1 MPDPSER
8 FWEDLL
14 LWIEDGR
21 VIPVI
26 GPELVTVDD
35 GGTQVPLYSW
45 LARRLAEEIGM
56 PLADLPDP
64 FDLNDVVVKSL
75 RSHNDQRDEIYST
88 LRRILSRVPSN
99 PSPALTALAGI
110 QGFKL
115 FVSLTF
121 DSQLANS
128 LTQVHHGATPRSVV
142 YTTNE
147 VDDLPV
153 PYEEIQEPL
162 IFQLLGKASSVPEY
176 AICENDLLEFLHA
189 LQDKQRQP
197 AKLFDALRTNHLL
210 LLGCGF
216 SDWLARFFLRTAR
229 GVELSQDRKRLD
241 IIADGRS
248 EKEPSL
254 AMFLSTFS
262 SDSRVLDM
270 AAGAFTEKLAKL
282 WQAKHPDIPELN
294 VSTPERH
301 DPVAGP
307 DNGDVFLSY
316 ASEDRAIV
324 AKLAEGLRKYVS
336 VWFDK
341 NELEAGDPW
350 ANRIDRGIVKC
361 ALFLPVISRESLAE
375 QHRRRYFWREWN
387 KAIELA
393 EGMAPDEEFIVP
405 VVVDQ
410 IRLDQSELPE
420 AISSKQG
427 VNLPGGVLTD
437 EFTDEFGLRLKEMVR
452 NYWRRQKKPSA

>member
-1 MPDPSER
+1 
-8 FWEDLL
+8 
-14 LWIEDGR
+14 
-21 VIPVI
+21 
-26 GPELVTVDD
+26 
-35 GGTQVPLYSW
+35 
-45 LARRLAEEIGM
+45 
-56 PLADLPDP
+56 
-64 FDLNDVVVKSL
+64 
-75 RSHNDQRDEIYST
+75 
-88 LRRILSRVPSN
+88 
-99 PSPALTALAGI
+99 
-110 QGFKL
+110 
-115 FVSLTF
+115 
-121 DSQLANS
+121 
-128 LTQVHHGATPRSVV
+128 VV

-162 IFQLLGKASSVPEY
+162 IFHLLGKASSVPEY

-241 IIADGRS
+241 IIADERS

-270 AAGAFTEKLAKL
+270 AAGAFTEQLAKH
-282 WQAKHPDIPELN
+282 WQAKHPDKFELN
-294 VSTPERH
+294 LSLPENLTPVS
-301 DPVAGP
+301 GP
-307 DNGDVFLSY
+307 GDGDVFLSY
-316 ASEDRAIV
+316 ASEDRAI
-324 AKLAEGLRKYVS
+324 AEKLAEGLRQYHLS

-341 NELEAGDPW
+341 NQLEAGDAW
-350 ANRIDRGIVKC
+350 ANRIDRGIDEC
-361 ALFLPVISRESLAE
+361 ALFLPVISRQSLAE
-375 QHRRRYFWREWN
+375 QNRRRYFWREWN

-393 EGMAPDEEFIVP
+393 EGMAPGEEFIVP

-427 VNLPGGVLTD
+427 INLPGGVVTP
-437 EFTDEFGLRLKEMVR
+437 EFGQRLEEIVR
-452 NYWRRQKKPSA
+452 KYWRRRQGRSSA

>member
-1 MPDPSER
+1 MPELTER

-88 LRRILSRVPSN
+88 LRRILSRVPSD

-121 DSQLANS
+121 DSQLAKALS
-128 LTQVHHGATPRSVV
+128 QVHHGATPRSVV

-147 VDDLPV
+147 VGDLPV

-270 AAGAFTEKLAKL
+270 AAVAFTEKLAEL
-282 WQAKHPDIPELN
+282 WQAKHPEIPELN
-294 VSTPERH
+294 VSIPESHNR
-301 DPVAGP
+301 VAGP
-307 DNGDVFLSY
+307 GNGDVFLSY

-324 AKLAEGLRKYVS
+324 EKIAEGLRQYRLS

-341 NELEAGDPW
+341 NELEAGDAW
-350 ANRIDRGIVKC
+350 ANCIEHGIDKC

-375 QHRRRYFWREWN
+375 QNQRRYFWREWN
-387 KAIELA
+387 KAIKLA
-393 EGMAPDEEFIVP
+393 EGMAPGEEFIVP

-427 VNLPGGVLTD
+427 INLPGGAVTP
-437 EFTDEFGLRLKEMVR
+437 EFGLRLEQIVR
-452 NYWRRQKKPSA
+452 KYWRRRQGRSSA

>member
-1 MPDPSER
+1 MPEPAER

-14 LWIEDGR
+14 LWIEEGR

-45 LARRLAEEIGM
+45 LARRLAEEIDM
-56 PLADLPDP
+56 PLADLPDE

-121 DSQLANS
+121 DSQLANA

-241 IIADGRS
+241 IIADERS

-270 AAGAFTEKLAKL
+270 AAGAFTEQLAKH
-282 WQAKHPDIPELN
+282 WQAKHPDKLELN
-294 VSTPERH
+294 LSLPENLTPVS
-301 DPVAGP
+301 GP
-307 DNGDVFLSY
+307 GDGDVFLSY
-316 ASEDRAIV
+316 ASEDRAI
-324 AKLAEGLRKYVS
+324 AEKLAEGLRQYHLS

-341 NELEAGDPW
+341 NQLEAGDAW
-350 ANRIDRGIVKC
+350 ANRIDRGIDEC
-361 ALFLPVISRESLAE
+361 ALFLPVISRQSLAE
-375 QHRRRYFWREWN
+375 QNRRRYFWREWN

-393 EGMAPDEEFIVP
+393 EGMAPGEEFIVP

-427 VNLPGGVLTD
+427 INLPGGVVTP
-437 EFTDEFGLRLKEMVR
+437 EFGQRLEEIVR
-452 NYWRRQKKPSA
+452 KYWRRRQGRSSA

>member
-1 MPDPSER
+1 MP
-8 FWEDLL
+8 
-14 LWIEDGR
+14 
-21 VIPVI
+21 
-26 GPELVTVDD
+26 
-35 GGTQVPLYSW
+35 
-45 LARRLAEEIGM
+45 M
-56 PLADLPDP
+56 ADLPDP

-121 DSQLANS
+121 DSQLANALS
-128 LTQVHHGATPRSVV
+128 QLHHGAIPRSVV

-147 VDDLPV
+147 VGDLPV

-262 SDSRVLDM
+262 GDSRVLDM

-294 VSTPERH
+294 VSIPESH
-301 DPVAGP
+301 NPVAGP
-307 DNGDVFLSY
+307 GHGDVFLSY
-316 ASEDRAIV
+316 ASENRAI
-324 AKLAEGLRKYVS
+324 AEKLAEGLRQYHLS

-341 NELEAGDPW
+341 NQLEAGDAW
-350 ANRIDRGIVKC
+350 ANRIDRGIGEC
-361 ALFLPVISRESLAE
+361 ALFLPVISRQSLAE
-375 QHRRRYFWREWN
+375 QNRRRYFWREWN
-387 KAIELA
+387 KAIESA
-393 EGMAPDEEFIVP
+393 EGMAPGEEFIVP

-427 VNLPGGVLTD
+427 VNLPGGVVTP
-437 EFTDEFGLRLKEMVR
+437 EFGQRLEEIVR
-452 NYWRRQKKPSA
+452 KYWRRRQGRSSA

>member
-1 MPDPSER
+1 MPELAER

-14 LWIEDGR
+14 LWIEEGR

-64 FDLNDVVVKSL
+64 FDLNDVVVHSL

-121 DSQLANS
+121 DSQLADALS
-128 LTQVHHGATPRSVV
+128 RVHHGATPKAVV

-153 PYEEIQEPL
+153 PYEDIKEPL

-262 SDSRVLDM
+262 GDSRVLDM
-270 AAGAFTEKLAKL
+270 AAGAFTEKLAKH
-282 WQAKHPDIPELN
+282 WQAKHPDSPELN
-294 VSTPERH
+294 VSIPESQN
-301 DPVAGP
+301 PVAGP
-307 DNGDVFLSY
+307 GDGDVFLSY
-316 ASEDRAIV
+316 ASEDRAI
-324 AKLAEGLRKYVS
+324 AEKLAEGLRKYRLS

-341 NELEAGDPW
+341 SELEAGDAW
-350 ANRIDRGIVKC
+350 SNRIEHGIENC

-375 QHRRRYFWREWN
+375 QNRRRYFWREWN
-387 KAIELA
+387 KAIEMA
-393 EGMAPDEEFIVP
+393 EGMAPGEEFIVP

-437 EFTDEFGLRLKEMVR
+437 EFGLRLEEMVR

>member
-1 MPDPSER
+1 MPEPSER

-14 LWIEDGR
+14 LWIEEGR

-35 GGTQVPLYSW
+35 CGTQVPLYSW
-45 LARRLAEEIGM
+45 LARKLAEEIGM
-56 PLADLPDP
+56 PVADLPDP
-64 FDLNDVVVKSL
+64 FVLNDVVVHSL
-75 RSHNDQRDEIYST
+75 RNHNDQRDEIYST

-121 DSQLANS
+121 DSQLANALS
-128 LTQVHHGATPRSVV
+128 QVHHGAPPRSVV
-142 YTTNE
+142 YTTNA
-147 VDDLPV
+147 VADLPV
-153 PYEEIQEPL
+153 PYEEIQDPL

-241 IIADGRS
+241 IIADGRT

-270 AAGAFTEKLAKL
+270 AAGAFTEKLAKH

-294 VSTPERH
+294 LNIPKSH
-301 DPVAGP
+301 NPVAGP
-307 DNGDVFLSY
+307 GDGDVFLSY
-316 ASEDRAIV
+316 ASENRDIAE
-324 AKLAEGLRKYVS
+324 KLAEGLRQYHLS

-341 NELEAGDPW
+341 NELEAGDAW
-350 ANRIDRGIVKC
+350 ANCIERGIVKC

-375 QHRRRYFWREWN
+375 QNRRRYFWREWN

-393 EGMAPDEEFIVP
+393 EGMAPDEEFIIP

-427 VNLPGGVLTD
+427 VNLPGGVLTP
-437 EFTDEFGLRLKEMVR
+437 EFGLRLEEMVR
-452 NYWRRQKKPSA
+452 NYWRRQGKSSA

>member
-1 MPDPSER
+1 MPEPPER

-121 DSQLANS
+121 DSQLADALS
-128 LTQVHHGATPRSVV
+128 QVHHGAAPRSVV

-147 VDDLPV
+147 VCDLPV

-270 AAGAFTEKLAKL
+270 AAGAFTEKLAKH

-294 VSTPERH
+294 VSIPESQN
-301 DPVAGP
+301 PVAGP
-307 DNGDVFLSY
+307 GYGDVFVSY
-316 ASEDRAIV
+316 ASENRVIAQ
-324 AKLAEGLRKYVS
+324 KLAEGLGRKMK
-336 VWFDK
+336 VWFDV
-341 NELEAGDPW
+341 NQLEAGDSW
-350 ANRIDRGIVKC
+350 ANRIEHGITNC
-361 ALFLPVISRESLAE
+361 ALFLPVISHESLAE
-375 QHRRRYFWREWN
+375 QNHRRYFWREWN
-387 KAIELA
+387 KACDLA
-393 EGMAPDEEFIVP
+393 KGMAPDEEFIVP

-410 IRLDQSELPE
+410 IRLDQSDLPE
-420 AISSKQG
+420 AIKCKQA
-427 VNLPGGVLTD
+427 VNLPGGELTP
-437 EFTDEFGLRLKEMVR
+437 EVTARLVDMVH
-452 NYWRRQKKPSA
+452 NFYRRRGKTGP

>member
-1 MPDPSER
+1 MPELPER
-8 FWEDLL
+8 FWEDLIYM
-14 LWIEDGR
+14 IEEGK

-45 LARRLAEEIGM
+45 LARRLAKEIEM
-56 PLADLPDP
+56 SLADLPDP
-64 FDLNDVVVKSL
+64 FDLNDVVVKWLST
-75 RSHNDQRDEIYST
+75 HKDQRDEIYTT
-88 LRRILSRVPSN
+88 LGRIMKGVPSD

-121 DSQLANS
+121 DSQLAEALS
-128 LTQVHHGATPRSVV
+128 LVRHVATPRPVV
-142 YTTNE
+142 YTIKN
-147 VDDLPV
+147 VGDLPV
-153 PYEEIQEPL
+153 PYKEIQEPQ

-197 AKLFDALRTNHLL
+197 AKLFDALRDNHLL

-229 GVELSQDRKRLD
+229 GVDLFTDRNRLD

-262 SDSRVLDM
+262 GDSRVSNM
-270 AAGAFTEKLAKL
+270 TAGAFTEKLAKL
-282 WQAKHPDIPELN
+282 WQEKQKKQSENPQCN
-294 VSTPERH
+294 VSIPDSHNR
-301 DPVAGP
+301 VAGP
-307 DNGDVFLSY
+307 RIGDVFLSY
-316 ASEDRAIV
+316 ASEDRAI
-324 AKLAEGLRKYVS
+324 AEKLAEGLRQYRLS

-341 NELEAGDPW
+341 NELEAGDAW
-350 ANRIDRGIVKC
+350 ADCIERGIEQC

-375 QHRRRYFWREWN
+375 KHRRRYFWREWN

-393 EGMAPDEEFIVP
+393 EGMAPGEEFIVP
-405 VVVDQ
+405 VVVDR
-410 IRLDQSELPE
+410 IRLDQSELPK

-427 VNLPGGVLTD
+427 VNLPGGAVTPD
-437 EFTDEFGLRLKEMVR
+437 FGQKLEVMVQ
-452 NYWRRQKKPSA
+452 NYHRRRHSA

>member
-99 PSPALTALAGI
+99 PSPALTALAKI

-282 WQAKHPDIPELN
+282 WQEKHPDIPELN
-294 VSTPERH
+294 VSIPESLH
-301 DPVAGP
+301 PVAGP
-307 DNGDVFLSY
+307 EDGDVFLSY
-316 ASEDRAIV
+316 ASEDHAIV
-324 AKLAEGLRKYVS
+324 AKLAEGLRNHHLS

-341 NELEAGDPW
+341 NELEAGDAW
-350 ANRIDRGIVKC
+350 ANRIQLGIHNC

-375 QHRRRYFWREWN
+375 KNQERYFWREWN
-387 KAIELA
+387 MAIERA
-393 EGMAPDEEFIVP
+393 EGMAPGVEFIVP

-410 IRLDQSELPE
+410 IRLDQSGLPE

-437 EFTDEFGLRLKEMVR
+437 EFGLRLVEMMR
-452 NYWRRQKKPSA
+452 KYWRRRQGKSTV

>member
-1 MPDPSER
+1 MPEPSER

-14 LWIEDGR
+14 DWIEDGR

-56 PLADLPDP
+56 PLSDLPDP

-88 LRRILSRVPSN
+88 LRRILSRVPSD

-121 DSQLANS
+121 DSQLAKALS
-128 LTQVHHGATPRSVV
+128 QVHHGATPRSVV

-147 VDDLPV
+147 VGDLPV

-270 AAGAFTEKLAKL
+270 AAGAFTEQLAKH
-282 WQAKHPDIPELN
+282 WQAKHTDIPELN
-294 VSTPERH
+294 VSIPESH
-301 DPVAGP
+301 NPVAGP
-307 DNGDVFLSY
+307 GNGDVFLSY
-316 ASEDRAIV
+316 ASENRAI
-324 AKLAEGLRKYVS
+324 AEKLAEGLRQYRLS

-341 NELEAGDPW
+341 NELEAGDAW
-350 ANRIDRGIVKC
+350 ANCIERGIDKC

-375 QHRRRYFWREWN
+375 KNQRRYFWREWN

-393 EGMAPDEEFIVP
+393 EGMAPGEEFIVP

-427 VNLPGGVLTD
+427 VNLPGGVLTP
-437 EFTDEFGLRLKEMVR
+437 EFGLRLEEIVR
-452 NYWRRQKKPSA
+452 NYWRRQGKSTV

>member
-1 MPDPSER
+1 MPEPPER

-35 GGTQVPLYSW
+35 GGSQVPLYSW

-99 PSPALTALAGI
+99 PSPALRALAGI

-121 DSQLANS
+121 DSQLADALS
-128 LTQVHHGATPRSVV
+128 QVHHGAAPRSVV

-147 VDDLPV
+147 VCDLPV

-270 AAGAFTEKLAKL
+270 AAGAFTEKLAKH

-294 VSTPERH
+294 VSILESQN
-301 DPVAGP
+301 PVAGP
-307 DNGDVFLSY
+307 GYGDVFVSY
-316 ASEDRAIV
+316 ASENRVIAQ
-324 AKLAEGLRKYVS
+324 KLAEGLGRKMK
-336 VWFDK
+336 VWFDV
-341 NELEAGDPW
+341 NQLEVGDSW
-350 ANRIDRGIVKC
+350 ANRIEHGIENC
-361 ALFLPVISRESLAE
+361 ALFLPVISRESLSE
-375 QHRRRYFWREWN
+375 QNQRRYFWREWN
-387 KAIELA
+387 KACDLA
-393 EGMAPDEEFIVP
+393 KGMAPDEEFIVP

-410 IRLDQSELPE
+410 IRLDQSDLPE
-420 AISSKQG
+420 AIKCKQA
-427 VNLPGGVLTD
+427 VNLSGGELTP
-437 EFTDEFGLRLKEMVR
+437 EVTARLVDMVQ
-452 NYWRRQKKPSA
+452 NFYRRRRKTGP